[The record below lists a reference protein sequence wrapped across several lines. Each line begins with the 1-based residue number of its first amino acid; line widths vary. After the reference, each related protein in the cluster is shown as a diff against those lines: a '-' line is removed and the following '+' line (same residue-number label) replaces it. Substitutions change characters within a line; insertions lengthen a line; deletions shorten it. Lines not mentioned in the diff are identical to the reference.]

1 MRFSAHGRDR
11 DASVRDLGDR
21 GHYYCVCVCVVVR
34 VECSSVRNVRRN
46 CLLLKDPKGWSRN
59 LLLLLQSLLL
69 LLLPRPRF
77 FFFFLAFGA
86 GGVVFFSFTFCRGKN
101 VCVEKNTRKRE
112 DVKKKKKKTKTRGDS
127 FPRRTTT
134 TTTKKMMTTTTT
146 TTPSRRRRRRR
157 AFLLLFCVVVVGLVS
172 SSSTRTRSSF
182 LFVEGAKTKR
192 LSLPE
197 TDFGAIL
204 ISEIMYNPTKRG
216 EAKEMG
222 DAGRTYGEAS
232 GEWVEFLNPSVTNV
246 VDVSG
251 WYFSDEKNLPDD
263 DDDDDDKDSSS
274 AMFQFPLN
282 TKMQPQERIVVAK
295 NVTKFQ
301 ISYGN
306 DTNTTA
312 SIDVIKDDEL
322 PFKLSNKGEKVFLLN
337 AKKEIMHEV
346 EYDDK
351 APWPIIFAGYSI
363 ELTSAKSDATDPYS
377 WVSSLIFEANCS

>member
-1 MRFSAHGRDR
+1 
-11 DASVRDLGDR
+11 
-21 GHYYCVCVCVVVR
+21 
-34 VECSSVRNVRRN
+34 
-46 CLLLKDPKGWSRN
+46 
-59 LLLLLQSLLL
+59 
-69 LLLPRPRF
+69 
-77 FFFFLAFGA
+77 
-86 GGVVFFSFTFCRGKN
+86 
-101 VCVEKNTRKRE
+101 
-112 DVKKKKKKTKTRGDS
+112 
-127 FPRRTTT
+127 
-134 TTTKKMMTTTTT
+134 
-146 TTPSRRRRRRR
+146 
-157 AFLLLFCVVVVGLVS
+157 
-172 SSSTRTRSSF
+172 
-182 LFVEGAKTKR
+182 
-192 LSLPE
+192 
-197 TDFGAIL
+197 
-204 ISEIMYNPTKRG
+204 MYNPTKRG

-263 DDDDDDKDSSS
+263 DDDDKDSSS

-312 SIDVIKDDEL
+312 SINVIKDDEL
-322 PFKLSNKGEKVFLLN
+322 LFKLSNKGEKLLLLN
-337 AKKEIMHEV
+337 AKKEIVHEV

-377 WVSSLIFEANCS
+377 WVSSLIFGGTPGRASRSFMDDD

>member
-1 MRFSAHGRDR
+1 M
-11 DASVRDLGDR
+11 
-21 GHYYCVCVCVVVR
+21 CVCVVVR

-46 CLLLKDPKGWSRN
+46 FLLVKDPKGWSRN
-59 LLLLLQSLLL
+59 LQSFKASSSSSSSVLVFFC
-69 LLLPRPRF
+69 F
-77 FFFFLAFGA
+77 FFGIW
-86 GGVVFFSFTFCRGKN
+86 GGGRFFSFTFCRGKN

-112 DVKKKKKKTKTRGDS
+112 DVKKKKKKKTKTRGDS

-134 TTTKKMMTTTTT
+134 TTTTTKKMTTTTT
-146 TTPSRRRRRRR
+146 SRRRRRRR

-192 LSLPE
+192 LSLSE

-306 DTNTTA
+306 DTNATA
-312 SIDVIKDDEL
+312 SINVIKDDEL

-337 AKKEIMHEV
+337 AKKEIVHEV

-377 WVSSLIFEANCS
+377 WVSSLIFGGTPGRASRSFMDDD

>member
-1 MRFSAHGRDR
+1 M
-11 DASVRDLGDR
+11 
-21 GHYYCVCVCVVVR
+21 CVCVVVR

-46 CLLLKDPKGWSRN
+46 FLLVKDPKGWSRN
-59 LLLLLQSLLL
+59 LQSLFNASSSSSSSSSVLVFFL
-69 LLLPRPRF
+69 FFFGFWGGRGRF
-77 FFFFLAFGA
+77 FFPSLF
-86 GGVVFFSFTFCRGKN
+86 VKEGKN
-101 VCVEKNTRKRE
+101 IVCVEKNTRKRE
-112 DVKKKKKKTKTRGDS
+112 DVKKKKKKKKTRGDS

-134 TTTKKMMTTTTT
+134 TTTKKMMMTTTTT
-146 TTPSRRRRRRR
+146 PPSRRRRRRR
-157 AFLLLFCVVVVGLVS
+157 ALLLLFCAVVVGLVS

-192 LSLPE
+192 LSLSE

-263 DDDDDDKDSSS
+263 DDDDDDDKDSSS

-306 DTNTTA
+306 DTNATA
-312 SIDVIKDDEL
+312 SINVIKDDEL

-337 AKKEIMHEV
+337 AKKEIVHEV

-377 WVSSLIFEANCS
+377 WVSSLIFGGTPGRASRSFMDDD

>member
-1 MRFSAHGRDR
+1 M
-11 DASVRDLGDR
+11 
-21 GHYYCVCVCVVVR
+21 
-34 VECSSVRNVRRN
+34 
-46 CLLLKDPKGWSRN
+46 
-59 LLLLLQSLLL
+59 
-69 LLLPRPRF
+69 
-77 FFFFLAFGA
+77 
-86 GGVVFFSFTFCRGKN
+86 
-101 VCVEKNTRKRE
+101 
-112 DVKKKKKKTKTRGDS
+112 KKKKKKKKKKTRGDS

-134 TTTKKMMTTTTT
+134 TTTTKKMTTTTT
-146 TTPSRRRRRRR
+146 SRRRRRRR

-192 LSLPE
+192 LSLSE

-306 DTNTTA
+306 DTNATA
-312 SIDVIKDDEL
+312 SINVIKDDEL

-337 AKKEIMHEV
+337 AKKEIVHEV

-377 WVSSLIFEANCS
+377 WVSSLIFGGTPGRASRSFMDDD

>member
-1 MRFSAHGRDR
+1 M
-11 DASVRDLGDR
+11 
-21 GHYYCVCVCVVVR
+21 
-34 VECSSVRNVRRN
+34 
-46 CLLLKDPKGWSRN
+46 
-59 LLLLLQSLLL
+59 
-69 LLLPRPRF
+69 
-77 FFFFLAFGA
+77 
-86 GGVVFFSFTFCRGKN
+86 
-101 VCVEKNTRKRE
+101 
-112 DVKKKKKKTKTRGDS
+112 
-127 FPRRTTT
+127 
-134 TTTKKMMTTTTT
+134 
-146 TTPSRRRRRRR
+146 
-157 AFLLLFCVVVVGLVS
+157 LLFCVVVVGLVS

-192 LSLPE
+192 LSLSE

-263 DDDDDDKDSSS
+263 DDDDDKDSSS

-306 DTNTTA
+306 DTNATA
-312 SIDVIKDDEL
+312 SINVIKDDEL

-337 AKKEIMHEV
+337 AKKEIVHEV

-377 WVSSLIFEANCS
+377 WVSSLIFGGTPGRASRSFMDDD

>member
-1 MRFSAHGRDR
+1 MFERAEYEE
-11 DASVRDLGDR
+11 DAAF
-21 GHYYCVCVCVVVR
+21 
-34 VECSSVRNVRRN
+34 
-46 CLLLKDPKGWSRN
+46 LKDPKGER
-59 LLLLLQSLLL
+59 
-69 LLLPRPRF
+69 RRRRF
-77 FFFFLAFGA
+77 FFPFFVGRNLFFKASFFSSFFFAFFGSGRRHPSLLKRFFLLLFGL
-86 GGVVFFSFTFCRGKN
+86 FFHFVTFSLTFVREKR
-101 VCVEKNTRKRE
+101 EKNTRARIRARE
-112 DVKKKKKKTKTRGDS
+112 EEEDEDARGFFSSTDNKKK
-127 FPRRTTT
+127 
-134 TTTKKMMTTTTT
+134 MA
-146 TTPSRRRRRRR
+146 TTPRRR
-157 AFLLLFCVVVVGLVS
+157 AFLLLFCVVGLVS

-182 LFVEGAKTKR
+182 LVEGAKTKR
-192 LSLPE
+192 LSLSE

-263 DDDDDDKDSSS
+263 DDDKDSSS

-312 SIDVIKDDEL
+312 SINVIKDDEL
-322 PFKLSNKGEKVFLLN
+322 PFKLSNKGEKLLLLN
-337 AKKEIMHEV
+337 AKKEIVHEV

-377 WVSSLIFEANCS
+377 WVSSLIFGGTPGRASRSFMDDD